1 MNKVAKR
8 LLTFF
13 IGVPLVIGVV
23 YFDYLNHLVL
33 QLVLG
38 VFAVLGANEFYDMAS
53 KKNKLFTKE
62 IVLIATA
69 LLPFTCYTFILSDLS
84 LDITPWL
91 YITISILLMGYEC
104 FTAKTFEFSLSKIA
118 YTLLTVFYCGF
129 LITFISRMT
138 ILPNSKYVITLF
150 LIFVFMCDS
159 FAWFFGILFGK
170 STRGFVP
177 ASPNK
182 SLVGFIGGIAGSIGC
197 GVLLKVILPEVFTI
211 SYRNL
216 IILGLITSV
225 AAIVGDLIE
234 SVFKRSCN
242 VKDSGKLIPGRGGI
256 LDSLDSLLATAPV
269 FYTLAHFL
277 YHI

>member
-13 IGVPLVIGVV
+13 IGVPLVIAIV

-33 QLVLG
+33 QLVVG

-69 LLPFTCYTFILSDLS
+69 LLPFTCYTFILADLS
-84 LDITPWL
+84 LDITPWIF
-91 YITISILLMGYEC
+91 ITISILLMGYEC
-104 FTAKTFEFSLSKIA
+104 FSAKTFEFSLSKIS

-138 ILPNSKYVITLF
+138 ILPNSKYIISLF

-170 STRGFVP
+170 STRGFVA

-182 SLVGFIGGIAGSIGC
+182 SLVGFIGGIVGSIAC
-197 GVLLKVILPEVFTI
+197 GLLLKLMLPSVFTI
-211 SYRNL
+211 SYKNL
-216 IILGLITSV
+216 IILGLITSI

-234 SVFKRSCN
+234 SVFKRSCD
-242 VKDSGKLIPGRGGI
+242 VKDSGNLIPGRGGV
-256 LDSLDSLLATAPV
+256 LDSIDSILIAAPI
-269 FYTLAHFL
+269 FYIGYNFL
-277 YHI
+277 F